1 MGEKQLNLTAKQAN
15 FMNLI
20 VNNAKEAKTVYY

>member
-1 MGEKQLNLTAKQAN
+1 MGEKQESLTAKQVN

-20 VNNAKEAKTVYY
+20 VNNVEEEKSLY